1 MDVEIQ
7 SFYPTKETKSESS
20 PKVNK
25 SKKPLPKR
33 LSFSEADRQE
43 RLKTLESYSETHLG
57 FFHSMKLDSK
67 SLRGNI
73 ESLIGAV
80 EIPVGVAGPLLIEG
94 QKVCDEV
101 FAPLATSEGALVSS
115 VNRGALALNMAGG
128 VTARVLKQRMV
139 RAPLFDCESIS
150 QCQQLQAWIES
161 HLGEIKA
168 KVRKHSN
175 HAQLLELDFRMIAPC
190 LHVQFIY
197 ETGDAS
203 GQNMVTLC
211 TWNICQWI
219 LQEFE
224 KQATFTIRQ
233 FIIDGNLSTDKKA
246 SNISAIQGRGRE
258 VVVEAVIPEP
268 IVRRILRSNAKDMVA
283 YFKKAMA
290 TSVLTGTQGV
300 NVNVANIVAAM
311 FASTGQDIACV
322 HESATGQVYFEERD
336 KDLYISLLMPN
347 LVIGSVGGGVSMSGQ
362 KQLLQSMGVYGP
374 GGADRLAEIIASFAL
389 ALELSTGAALTSGHF
404 VDAHER
410 LGRNKKSYWKN
421 HDDFDTSL
429 FNQILTDSSDEVIQV
444 KSLPFAE
451 ASESFVVGLA
461 QQVSQRPCGLW
472 LYELSKKSGKKQ
484 KSLLKVKAPDK
495 ELLLSLE
502 ILASLKSPGLGE
514 LLRENRLDSP
524 FCHSPLREL
533 KVVSLRDSPIQE
545 VAPKTLGTY
554 FDENSGLYVLAQE
567 FLQETR
573 LMNSIEK
580 NEKWKAGDIES
591 ALNGIAKV
599 HGHFLNQT
607 DQFKNETWIRSVT
620 PEQIQRTLDP
630 HFELALQMH
639 YENMHWLSEKDVQFH
654 EKELSHLV
662 PKWNQLMQ
670 LPQTLVHNDFNPRNL
685 TFRKQTDALV
695 AYDWELSTVFVPQRD
710 LAELLSFTLN
720 CESTRQDLIRFSE
733 FHRMAVEKES
743 GVKLTEEEWIFG
755 LEVSLL
761 DFILHRLPIYVIP
774 QIVRQVPF
782 LQSTYQT
789 ARHLLNLVRS

>member
-7 SFYPTKETKSESS
+7 STELKKSRAKAKTAE
-20 PKVNK
+20 KK
-25 SKKPLPKR
+25 AKKPLPKR
-33 LSFSEADRQE
+33 LSYSHADRKE
-43 RLKTLESYSETHLG
+43 RLKTLEQYSGTSLE
-57 FFHSMKLDSK
+57 FFDSMKLDPK

-80 EIPVGVAGPLLIEG
+80 EIPVGVAGPLLIDG
-94 QKVCDEV
+94 GKVCDEV

-115 VNRGALALNMAGG
+115 VNRGALALNMSGG

-139 RAPLFDCESIS
+139 RAPMFDCESIVN
-150 QCQQLQAWIES
+150 CKELQAWIES

-175 HAQLLELDFRMIAPC
+175 HAHLLELDFRIIAPS

-224 KQATFTIRQ
+224 KQSSFSIRQ

-246 SNISAIQGRGRE
+246 SNMSAIQGRGRE

-268 IVRRILRSNAKDMVA
+268 IVRRILKSNAKDMVA
-283 YFKKAMA
+283 YFKKALA

-300 NVNVANIVAAM
+300 NVNVANVVAAM
-311 FASTGQDIACV
+311 FTATGQDIACV
-322 HESATGQVYFEERD
+322 HESATGQVYFEERG
-336 KDLYISLLMPN
+336 KDLYISLLLPN
-347 LVIGSVGGGVSMSGQ
+347 LVIGSVGGGVSMTGQ

-374 GGADRLAEIIASFAL
+374 GGADRLAEVIASFAL

-421 HDDFDTSL
+421 HDDFDSKF
-429 FNQILTDSSDEVIQV
+429 FNQVLEKKDSEITNVQ
-444 KSLPFAE
+444 KLPFAE
-451 ASESFVVGLA
+451 ATESFVVELV

-472 LYELSKKSGKKQ
+472 LYELTNAKGNKS

-533 KVVSLRDSPIQE
+533 MVVSLPDSP
-545 VAPKTLGTY
+545 V
-554 FDENSGLYVLAQE
+554 
-567 FLQETR
+567 
-573 LMNSIEK
+573 
-580 NEKWKAGDIES
+580 
-591 ALNGIAKV
+591 
-599 HGHFLNQT
+599 
-607 DQFKNETWIRSVT
+607 
-620 PEQIQRTLDP
+620 
-630 HFELALQMH
+630 
-639 YENMHWLSEKDVQFH
+639 
-654 EKELSHLV
+654 
-662 PKWNQLMQ
+662 
-670 LPQTLVHNDFNPRNL
+670 
-685 TFRKQTDALV
+685 
-695 AYDWELSTVFVPQRD
+695 RD
-710 LAELLSFTLN
+710 LAPKNL
-720 CESTRQDLIRFSE
+720 
-733 FHRMAVEKES
+733 
-743 GVKLTEEEWIFG
+743 W
-755 LEVSLL
+755 
-761 DFILHRLPIYVIP
+761 DFCG
-774 QIVRQVPF
+774 
-782 LQSTYQT
+782 
-789 ARHLLNLVRS
+789 